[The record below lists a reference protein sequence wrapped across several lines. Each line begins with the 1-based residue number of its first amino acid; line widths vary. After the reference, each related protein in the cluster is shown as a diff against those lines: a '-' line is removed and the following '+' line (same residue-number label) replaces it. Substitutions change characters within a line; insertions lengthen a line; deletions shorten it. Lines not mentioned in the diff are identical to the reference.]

1 MSSIEEKHP
10 SDMMDGEVQL
20 LMKLK
25 SQGQNTRNVPSSIG
39 EDLEHT
45 STVLDNHAQSQNK
58 SSNSGQQ
65 KKETNLKLQV
75 QIKKE
80 NGATMLQLKRHK
92 ADADDFH
99 GEEESPYML
108 QRSKED
114 YIPDFVR
121 DYELRK

>member
-1 MSSIEEKHP
+1 
-10 SDMMDGEVQL
+10 
-20 LMKLK
+20 MKLK
-25 SQGQNTRNVPSSIG
+25 SQGQNTRNKPSSTG

-45 STVLDNHAQSQNK
+45 STVLDTNGQSQNK
-58 SSNSGQQ
+58 SSNSGHQR
-65 KKETNLKLQV
+65 KETSLKLQV

-80 NGATMLQLKRHK
+80 NGATMLQLKRRK
-92 ADADDFH
+92 ADADDFY

>member
-1 MSSIEEKHP
+1 M
-10 SDMMDGEVQL
+10 
-20 LMKLK
+20 
-25 SQGQNTRNVPSSIG
+25 
-39 EDLEHT
+39 
-45 STVLDNHAQSQNK
+45 LDNRTQSQNK

-65 KKETNLKLQV
+65 KKDTSLKLQV

-80 NGATMLQLKRHK
+80 NGATMLQLKRRK
-92 ADADDFH
+92 AGADNFY